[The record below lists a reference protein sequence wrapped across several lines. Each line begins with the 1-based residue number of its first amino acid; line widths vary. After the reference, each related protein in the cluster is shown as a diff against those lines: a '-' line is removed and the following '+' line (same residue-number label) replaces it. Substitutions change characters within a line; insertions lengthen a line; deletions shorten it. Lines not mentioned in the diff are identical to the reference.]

1 MTDDMQSAPVA
12 EPEVIPE
19 AQIEQVES
27 NTSEDEPKRK
37 GSKSAREALEK
48 AFAGGTE
55 TQPTAEEK
63 AAAEAKVEAKAEA
76 KAKSDEKP
84 TAKPEAKPDEKA
96 KPEAKPAEAKAEPK
110 PEPKDA
116 AKEGDAGSP
125 PSRFS
130 ADAKAE
136 WEKAPQSVRAETARM
151 QRELEKGLAEKDKV
165 LKPLEPFVK
174 MAKDHGTTIDK
185 ALASYV
191 NMEQLLR
198 SNPAQ
203 GLRALAQNM
212 GMHPQQMA
220 QLLTGGQQQ
229 GQQAQS
235 SESQTIRALQQE
247 IQQLRNGMGQVQQTF
262 RQQQETAVL
271 SQVEQFAAEHPR
283 FDELAEEIAQMLK
296 TGYASDLSDAYEKAE
311 RLRPPPPAPQPEPT
325 PVAAAQ
331 TRAPRSLTGA
341 PSPGSDPTTN
351 RTPSKTPRDA
361 LKRAFQGL

>member
-12 EPEVIPE
+12 EAEVISE
-19 AQIEQVES
+19 AHIEQA
-27 NTSEDEPKRK
+27 EDSAPEEEPKRK

-63 AAAEAKVEAKAEA
+63 AAAEAKAEA
-76 KAKSDEKP
+76 RAETKPDEK
-84 TAKPEAKPDEKA
+84 AKPEAKPDEKA
-96 KPEAKPAEAKAEPK
+96 KPEAKADPKVEPKAEAK
-110 PEPKDA
+110 PEAKDA
-116 AKEGDAGSP
+116 TP
-125 PSRFS
+125 PPARFS

-136 WEKAPQSVRAETARM
+136 WEKAPQSVRAEATRM
-151 QRELEKGLAEKDKV
+151 QRELEQGLAEKDKV

-229 GQQAQS
+229 KPQGQQPQGT
-235 SESQTIRALQQE
+235 EDQTIRALQHE

-271 SQVEQFAAEHPR
+271 SQVEQFAAQHPR

-296 TGYASDLSDAYEKAE
+296 TGYASDLGDAYEKAE

-325 PVAAAQ
+325 PVAVAQ

-361 LKRAFQGL
+361 LRRAFQGL